1 MHGGEAVM
9 KGDFQRWTAKRK
21 AELVLEILRGD
32 LSVAQAC
39 KRFDLDESNLQS
51 WIDTFLQTGER
62 SLKSAKHRGAVEGQA
77 AAEQRPAKTKQTSQ
91 ALRKEPKSRTSREIV
106 ESIQQACIRILE
118 REGVD
123 ALTTNRIA
131 EVAGVSVGS
140 LYQYYPNKEA
150 IVESLYQE
158 ALERDLSAST
168 MNAFRARVKAS
179 ISERSFRETL
189 ADFFEAVIDRHRR
202 MLRLAPSHYLENLR
216 EYDLDKFIKER
227 YRARLTT
234 EVWLEYLVGLYS
246 DRIGESGDFEL
257 KSFVAMRGVIGALNA
272 VVEDRPELLE
282 SPMLRDELVELVL
295 RYFAYEEDAS
305 D

>member
-140 LYQYYPNKEA
+140 LYQYY
-150 IVESLYQE
+150 

-189 ADFFEAVIDRHRR
+189 AEFFEAVIDRHRR
-202 MLRLAPSHYLENLR
+202 MLRLAPSHYLEHLR